1 MSFDQ
6 STLWRNILSPD
17 QRWTPREYREGGRCL
32 HAPEK
37 CQVLSRARQE
47 DKFHLG
53 RPAFNPNPNQ
63 YLKEKADQFDPIQ
76 SSVKDFQNV
85 SSKCKA
91 KFSDAFSHRA
101 RETHR
106 LLTPTVQRS
115 AREALCAQRQRLNH
129 LRGTVWMFPKIQK
142 HLNDANVKYTVE
154 RTSGNQNDETY
165 LFVSLAEPKVS
176 EPEIIEKSLEIA
188 AVSEAEE
195 VIEEKENTEQEP
207 EMKEEPS
214 TSEVGWYKQ
223 PKSTRC
229 WIDDATISSF
239 SEVSDV
245 RKTGL
250 LYERKEKARDA
261 SQPMQASPNET
272 VTSDYGPY
280 PGPATPTMEDSQRS
294 DQPAETPVE
303 PTARADDNVPDEDL
317 DGSRET
323 SEVDERQT
331 NEPDVGPPPYICPS
345 SPTRSHMIEI
355 KRWLSRSTFS
365 AATRTMPMM

>member
-1 MSFDQ
+1 MSQ
-6 STLWRNILSPD
+6 
-17 QRWTPREYREGGRCL
+17 
-32 HAPEK
+32 

-63 YLKEKADQFDPIQ
+63 YLKEKADPFDPIQ

-101 RETHR
+101 RETQR

-115 AREALCAQRQRLNH
+115 AREAICAQRQRLNH

-331 NEPDVGPPPYICPS
+331 NAPDVGPPPYICPS